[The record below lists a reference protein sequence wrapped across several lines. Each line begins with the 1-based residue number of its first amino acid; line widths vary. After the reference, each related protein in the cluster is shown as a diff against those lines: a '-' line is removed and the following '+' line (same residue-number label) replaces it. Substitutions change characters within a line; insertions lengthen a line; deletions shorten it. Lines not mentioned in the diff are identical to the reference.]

1 MYTLRAITRF
11 YEGKKDMKKEI
22 WIVDPENSILIYS
35 ANSLFMTV

>member
-22 WIVDPENSILIYS
+22 WIVDLERQVLYP
-35 ANSLFMTV
+35 